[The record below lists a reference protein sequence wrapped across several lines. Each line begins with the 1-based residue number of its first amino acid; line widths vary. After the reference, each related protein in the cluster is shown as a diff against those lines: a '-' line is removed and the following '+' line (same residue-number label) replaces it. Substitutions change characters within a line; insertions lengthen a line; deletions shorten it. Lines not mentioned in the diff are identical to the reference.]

1 MTGKKVISAWENGL
15 VTGQKA
21 VKITQCFIVCLVG
34 FSLGLIIAAVGL
46 ALKWD
51 ADYERMRELIIA
63 VCVTGATAL
72 ALYEFR
78 AYYSLSSCADWLIE
92 NNANLSDCI
101 KEISGWAGA
110 SKLTKQ
116 RRDYKII
123 SSAAYLAASPDDRND
138 LFGKLMF
145 CGLTAVIMVVCAGIC
160 ATQNADEWI
169 RYKVYGE
176 NFNFNYGA
184 FIPTLTF
191 TAVYVALSAVCN
203 KMFLKSKSAWLN
215 SLIY

>member
-21 VKITQCFIVCLVG
+21 VKFAQFFIVCLVG

-46 ALKWD
+46 ALKRET
-51 ADYERMRELIIA
+51 DYERIRELIIG
-63 VCVTGATAL
+63 VLVVGATAL
-72 ALYEFR
+72 VLYEFR

-92 NNANLSDCI
+92 NNANLVDCI

-110 SKLTKQ
+110 SKLTKK

-123 SSAAYLAASPDDRND
+123 SSAAYIAISPDDRND
-138 LFGKLMF
+138 LFGKLIF
-145 CGLTAVIMVVCAGIC
+145 CGLTACVAVVCLGIC

-169 RYKVYGE
+169 RYSIYGGT
-176 NFNFNYGA
+176 FNFKYGA
-184 FIPTLTF
+184 LIPTVMF
-191 TAVYVALSAVCN
+191 TAVYITLSAVLN
-203 KMFLKSKSAWLN
+203 KRFLKNKAAWLN
-215 SLIY
+215 TL